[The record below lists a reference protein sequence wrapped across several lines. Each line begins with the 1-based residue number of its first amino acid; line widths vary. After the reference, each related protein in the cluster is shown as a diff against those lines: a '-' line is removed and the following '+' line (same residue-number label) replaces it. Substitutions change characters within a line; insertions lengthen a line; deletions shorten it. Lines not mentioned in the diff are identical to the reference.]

1 MINRIELLAPAGTF
15 ESLVAAVQNGADA
28 VYIGGSQFGARA
40 FAGNFSNEELIR
52 AVEYAHIR
60 DAKIY
65 VAVNTLIEDKDFDE
79 CIAFIDFL
87 YRHDVDAVILQD
99 VGLASYVHRHYPD
112 LEIHASTQMSIANSE
127 DALFYKSLGFSRIVV
142 ARENTAEEIRRMQE
156 KTGLEIEAF
165 VHGALCVSYSGKCLF
180 SFANGGR
187 SSNQGA
193 CAQPCRKK
201 YHFDNGIS
209 LPASHF
215 LSTKDLC
222 TIKDLKQIIENGV
235 YSLKI
240 EGRMKRPEYVATVVR
255 SYRQAIDA
263 LMNNKE
269 IDLARLEQDMA
280 SIFNR
285 EFTRGLILGD
295 LPKNLVNNKTP
306 NNIGVPIGKIT
317 KIDSKN
323 KKLDILLEQEV
334 SKGDGLSLGEHIG
347 RIFVGKNQ
355 VEKAYKN
362 QTITIDFIGRAKV
375 GDVVRKTSDKNLL
388 QIASD
393 SIRAENI
400 KTALFAKVSVRR
412 DDFPRIEVWDNRN
425 NHILYV
431 EESEKAQDALTK
443 SLSEEEIIAQ
453 LNKTESEPYRF
464 VNFDIQMDDGI
475 FLKKSTLNSL
485 RRNALLLI
493 NEKRKKLYIRNISEE
508 RNINA
513 FSDLDS
519 KSETIDIKNKNGISN
534 RRKAENNQLQHF
546 PTKNLRAEMFHIR
559 CRNREQIRACQEMGI
574 QLVYTDSIELYLYA
588 EELSLDAF
596 YMTPIMLK
604 DSQIDEL
611 MHIIEKYRPN
621 LLTTS
626 LGFAKKVADFYKAH
640 SIGRKIHLDYYF
652 NAYNS
657 YTFAQIESLGFIDTA
672 TISLEHPFM
681 QKYSEDVI
689 PNWVE
694 YPLYIH
700 PALMVTEYCPYKKK
714 TMCPS
719 CQVDGAKLLSDDG
732 NVKITIARDMFC
744 RMQLMGEQALD
755 FSSTLSRAKDYA
767 LTKYRIDLLH
777 EDKKQTKQLIAGYLG
792 K

>member
-40 FAGNFSNEELIR
+40 FAGNFSNEEIIR

-60 DAKIY
+60 DVKIY
-65 VAVNTLIEDKDFDE
+65 VAVNTLIEDKDFDD

-87 YRHDVDAVILQD
+87 YRQDVDAVILQD

-201 YHFDNGIS
+201 YHFDKGG
-209 LPASHF
+209 LPVSHF

-263 LMNNKE
+263 LMNNKA
-269 IDLARLEQDMA
+269 IDLARLERDMA

-285 EFTRGLILGD
+285 EFTRGFILGD

-317 KIDSKN
+317 NIDSKN

-388 QIASD
+388 QMASD

-443 SLSEEEIIAQ
+443 SLSDEEITTQ
-453 LNKTESEPYRF
+453 LSKTESEPYRF

-508 RNINA
+508 RNTNA
-513 FSDLDS
+513 FSALDA
-519 KSETIDIKNKNGISN
+519 KSETIDIPNKNENSN
-534 RRKAENNQLQHF
+534 EQKAENNQSQHF
-546 PTKNLRAEMFHIR
+546 PTKNLSVEMFHIR
-559 CRNREQIRACQEMGI
+559 CRNQEQIRACQEMGI
-574 QLVYTDSIELYLYA
+574 RHVYTDSIELYLYA

-611 MHIIEKYRPN
+611 MHIIEEYRPN

-626 LGFAKKVADFYKAH
+626 LGFAKKVAVFYKAH
-640 SIGRKIHLDYYF
+640 SIERKIHLDYYF

-689 PNWVE
+689 PNWAE

-714 TMCPS
+714 TICPS